1 MRIVP
6 ETEWQLWEVHTV
18 DAICPN
24 CLHVER
30 IETIVVN
37 AKREDQ

>member
-24 CLHVER
+24 CLHIER
-30 IETIVVN
+30 ITTMLVE
-37 AKREDQ
+37 AKREDR